1 MTLYRIF
8 EGKDKKKCYVKNVR
22 GKALSA
28 IEITAR
34 NAVRPTSHFSE
45 EEIKAFGLEDHER
58 EVVTGISLV
67 EKAQEKFK
75 DAEEPHYVVFVPF
88 TNRHQVYERDENG
101 NLSAIGIDAKESY
114 EDSYVFT
121 RREMLDGKSS
131 PNLCVKYFFPGTSC
145 AGDANASMSV
155 HYHP

>member
-67 EKAQEKFK
+67 ERRGKIQGCRRTAL
-75 DAEEPHYVVFVPF
+75 
-88 TNRHQVYERDENG
+88 RGIRSVYEQASGLRKRRKRQSFRNR
-101 NLSAIGIDAKESY
+101 NRRKGII
-114 EDSYVFT
+114 
-121 RREMLDGKSS
+121 
-131 PNLCVKYFFPGTSC
+131 
-145 AGDANASMSV
+145 
-155 HYHP
+155 

>member
-1 MTLYRIF
+1 MPLYRIF

-28 IEITAR
+28 VEITAR
-34 NAVRPTSHFSE
+34 NAVRPTSYFSE

-88 TNRHQVYERDENG
+88 TNRHQFRIHSTGNAGNG
-101 NLSAIGIDAKESY
+101 
-114 EDSYVFT
+114 T
-121 RREMLDGKSS
+121 
-131 PNLCVKYFFPGTSC
+131 
-145 AGDANASMSV
+145 
-155 HYHP
+155 